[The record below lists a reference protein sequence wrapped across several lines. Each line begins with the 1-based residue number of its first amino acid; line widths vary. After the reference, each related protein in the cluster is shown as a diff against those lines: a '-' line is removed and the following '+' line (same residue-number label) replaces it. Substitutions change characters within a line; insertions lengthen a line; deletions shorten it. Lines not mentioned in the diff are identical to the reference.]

1 MAKPLT
7 AAQLVAALKA
17 EGCTVREV
25 RSWRTHNRNHVGA
38 WGPVNGVM
46 VHHTATGPGVDVVDL
61 IYDGHSSLPGPLSTG
76 CITKDGT
83 IHLTGNGRANH
94 AGGGD
99 PRVLAAVVSES
110 YGDYPPA
117 THEHQGS
124 SGAVD
129 GNSHFYGWE
138 CENKGDGK
146 DPWPR
151 AQYVAIVKATAAIIR
166 AHRAKGDNWGLEGKS
181 AIGHL
186 EWSDWKPD
194 PRGIDMKDYRRD
206 LAACLALQAGQ
217 WEGDDEPMPQYVNLG
232 LEEPYELRPGFW
244 DSIEFTT
251 EWTDE
256 PGDHANNGSVWARGP
271 ARFAGSVSLRI
282 GGLPRGGVVQAR
294 MSEFDGDQFVQDH
307 PIDEVIGTG
316 GDTFHIMA
324 LTKRLGPGRGMRVR
338 LCNQHSEP
346 VTIISAVLTVL
357 VWKEG

>member
-1 MAKPLT
+1 MATPLT

-25 RSWRTHNRNHVGA
+25 RSWRTHNRNSRGA

-61 IYDGHSSLPGPLSTG
+61 IYDGHADLPGPLATG

-83 IHLTGNGRANH
+83 VHLTGNGRANH

-99 PRVLAAVVSES
+99 PRVLAAVATES

-138 CENKGDGK
+138 CENKGDGT

-151 AQYVAIVKATAAIIR
+151 KQYVAMVKATAAIIR
-166 AHRAKGDNWGLEGKS
+166 AHRAKGDNWGLKGKS
-181 AIGHL
+181 GVGHK

-206 LAACLALQAGQ
+206 LAACLALPAGQ
-217 WEGDDEPMPQYVNLG
+217 WEGEDD
-232 LEEPYELRPGFW
+232 
-244 DSIEFTT
+244 
-251 EWTDE
+251 
-256 PGDHANNGSVWARGP
+256 
-271 ARFAGSVSLRI
+271 
-282 GGLPRGGVVQAR
+282 
-294 MSEFDGDQFVQDH
+294 
-307 PIDEVIGTG
+307 
-316 GDTFHIMA
+316 MA
-324 LTKRLGPGRGMRVR
+324 LTDDDVKRVADTVVAKLLAGGGALENSDLDRIWGRDIIPAARPPYANADFPDNPTWTAKYAAQTTVEGVREALARVKEIQAQVETLSVAGVDLDALAAKVAPLLAAELAAR
-338 LCNQHSEP
+338 LAE
-346 VTIISAVLTVL
+346 
-357 VWKEG
+357 